1 MPASGWIPFEVFA
14 KSPFGCW
21 SFGPP
26 TWFSSAQGWY
36 LKKTVGNQVKVCE
49 RVSRAKH
56 IERMNSK
63 HSSDF
68 GKMEPVMMV
77 YMNDLDPTILKIE
90 M

>member
-1 MPASGWIPFEVFA
+1 M
-14 KSPFGCW
+14 
-21 SFGPP
+21 
-26 TWFSSAQGWY
+26 
-36 LKKTVGNQVKVCE
+36 VKVCE

-63 HSSDF
+63 HRSDF
-68 GKMEPVMMV
+68 GSLGKMEPVMMV